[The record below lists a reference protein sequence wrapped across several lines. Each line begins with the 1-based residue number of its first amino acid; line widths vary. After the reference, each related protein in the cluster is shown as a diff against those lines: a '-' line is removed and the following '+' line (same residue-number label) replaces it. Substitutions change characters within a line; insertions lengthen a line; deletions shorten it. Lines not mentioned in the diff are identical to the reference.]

1 MQKALLIAEK
11 PSLRRTIEDV
21 YNKHKK
27 EIPYEIVFYE
37 QRGHLLT
44 LKTPDE
50 IDDSLKEWKLDT
62 LPFHPEDYGGFKY
75 KIINDK
81 KVGTFLTSKERFKAI
96 KEELNSG
103 DYDFVINAGDPDQE
117 GELLIRIVLSALKN
131 KLPIKRYWSNATNE
145 PKVLE
150 ALKNLKDDMADPML
164 VNLLNAA
171 YGRQHSDYRFGMNLS
186 RTASLKMDS
195 RVALG
200 RVKTP
205 IMSIVCKRE
214 EEIKNFKPSTCYG
227 VKAEYVENFTGQLLD
242 SSATKAEDDK
252 DMSQGLIWF
261 DTEDEANDF
270 IKTLSLQAKV
280 VEYTSKKTKT
290 TAPKLFKLATAQI
303 AAGKLGYSS
312 DQTLAI
318 IQSLYEKGYMSYPR
332 TDCEYLSSS
341 DNFEDMLRS
350 AASVPELA
358 PYIKTIKRETISK
371 IKTDKKYV
379 DDAKLA
385 ESGHSALTPTSKCPD
400 IESLSPEEKD
410 IYTLICRQFIAVF
423 LPPLLQNKTTLITE
437 ICGHTFKSS
446 GKTLIDAGFSRIF
459 GTKYTDTEIP
469 VHENGDVIEVTKFS
483 TVSKTTTCPKRFTDG
498 DLIAAC
504 EAPHKYLFDKKYAS
518 LGKNLKIGTPATR
531 SSIIKELIVKDK
543 YLQKTN
549 DKKTTYIVPTP
560 MGVAIYNNLKDCD
573 ICKIDLTAEWEEQL
587 EKVRKG
593 TMSLPELE
601 KEMISHVNRLVENI
615 KASDMKTI
623 EKTEKTYPIVGV
635 CPKCGKEVKSGP
647 KGFFCSGYK
656 EGCKFG
662 AYKGI
667 CDSIITD
674 NEFAKL
680 INGETIKKI
689 IKKDKSKWEQEINF
703 DVNTGKYIFIKNE
716 PTSVEYKCPQCGGS
730 MTDKGIIIECDS
742 NCGFKFWKNRSDG
755 KSLTSSQINSFF
767 TTGSTGT
774 IKGIRKKSGGTFN
787 AAIVLKEDKSGVEY
801 KFPASKKGK
810 F

>member
-11 PSLRRTIEDV
+11 PSLRKTIEDV
-21 YNKHKK
+21 YNKHKR
-27 EIPYEIVFYE
+27 EIPYEIVFCE
-37 QRGHLLT
+37 QCGHLLT
-44 LKTPDE
+44 LKAPDE
-50 IDDSLKEWKLDT
+50 IDESLKEWRWDT

-75 KIINDK
+75 KIITKN
-81 KVGTFLTSKERFKAI
+81 KERFKTI
-96 KEELNSG
+96 KEELDSG
-103 DYDFVINAGDPDQE
+103 DYNFVINAGDPEQE

-131 KLPIKRYWSNATNE
+131 KLPIKRYWSTATNE

-186 RTASLKMDS
+186 RAASLKMDS

-227 VKAEYVENFTGQLLD
+227 VKAEYVENFTGQLFD

-252 DMSQGLIWF
+252 DISQGLIWF

-270 IKTLSLQAKV
+270 IKTLSPQAKV

-341 DNFEDMLRS
+341 DNFEDMIKS
-350 AASVPELA
+350 ATSVLELV
-358 PYIKTIKRETISK
+358 PYIKTITRETILN
-371 IKTDKKYV
+371 IKANKKYV
-379 DDAKLA
+379 DDVKLA
-385 ESGHSALTPTSKCPD
+385 EAGHSALAPTSKKPD
-400 IESLSPEEKD
+400 IETLSSEEKE

-437 ICGHTFKSS
+437 ICGHSFKSN
-446 GKTLIDAGFSRIF
+446 GKTLIDAGFSNIF
-459 GTKYTDTEIP
+459 GTKYTDVEIP
-469 VHENGDVIEVTKFS
+469 VHKNGDVIEVSEFS
-483 TVSKTTTCPKRFTDG
+483 PVSKTTTCPKRFTDA
-498 DLIAAC
+498 DLITVC

-703 DVNTGKYIFIKNE
+703 DVNTGKYIFVKNE

-774 IKGIRKKSGGTFN
+774 IKGIRKKSGGAFN